1 MPERKKGKH
10 LSLEDRYE
18 IQKGLREHRNFKEIA
33 MIIGCSADTV
43 SKEIRKHRY
52 QQTHKSNGYLSIR
65 LTPNNCKHR
74 YTCRHRDVCKKP
86 RGHKCRI
93 PCRECL
99 QCNKKCPFFVYEPCQ
114 IENKPPY
121 VCNSCKHSKDCLFDK
136 YLYNAE
142 YAQKEYREELS
153 ISRQGI
159 DMTKEELAELDAL
172 VSPLIRKG
180 QPLTHIMRNH
190 SEEISICERSLYN
203 YVEQGYLDARKMDLR
218 RAVRYKPRKAS
229 EDAKNKRALS
239 KKKLGRRYKD
249 FIEHIERHPGQRIV
263 EMDTVEGIKGGK
275 VLQTLLWR
283 ENGLMIAFLRESKE
297 MARMV
302 RSFDEL
308 EERLGLEK
316 FQELFPLILTDNGR
330 EFADP
335 ELFEASLQEGHF
347 RSSIYYCEPRQC
359 QQKGSLEKNHEYI
372 RYIIPKGHSFDELT
386 QEKVD
391 LMMSHINST
400 VRPRFEKTP
409 YEMAEETFG
418 EEILK
423 KLGLM
428 KIDPDEVD
436 LTPSLIK

>member
-33 MIIGCSADTV
+33 EIIGCSADTV

-52 QQTHKSNGYLSIR
+52 HQTHKSNGYLSTR

-74 YTCRHRDVCKKP
+74 YTCRHKNVCNKP
-86 RGHKCRI
+86 PRHKCRI

-99 QCNKKCPFFVYEPCQ
+99 QCNKRCPYFVYEPCQ

-121 VCNSCKHSKDCLFDK
+121 VCNNCSHSRDCLFDK

-142 YAQKEYREELS
+142 HANREYREELS

-180 QPLTHIMRNH
+180 QPITHIMSNH
-190 SEEISICERSLYN
+190 SDEIGICERSLYN

-218 RAVRYKPRKAS
+218 RAVRYKPRKVNS
-229 EDAKNKRALS
+229 S
-239 KKKLGRRYKD
+239 KEKISPRKKLGRKYKD
-249 FIEHIERHPGQRIV
+249 FKEYIEGHPGQRV
-263 EMDTVEGIKGGK
+263 TEMDTVEGVKEDSK
-275 VLQTLLWR
+275 VIQTLMWR
-283 ENGLMIAFLRESKE
+283 ENGLMIGFLKDSKE
-297 MARMV
+297 MAGMV
-302 RSFDEL
+302 KSLDGL
-308 EERLGLEK
+308 EEKLGLEK
-316 FQELFPLILTDNGR
+316 FRELLPLILTDNGS

-335 ELFEASLQEGHF
+335 ELFEASLMEGRF
-347 RSSIYYCEPRQC
+347 RTSIYYCDPRQC

-372 RYIIPKGHSFDELT
+372 RYIIPKGHSFENLT

-400 VRPRFEKTP
+400 KRPRFEKTP

-418 EEILK
+418 EEVLK
-423 KLGLM
+423 RLGLM
-428 KIDPDEVD
+428 KIDPDGVD

>member
-52 QQTHKSNGYLSIR
+52 HQTHKSNGYLSTR

-99 QCNKKCPFFVYEPCQ
+99 QCNKRCPFFVYEPCQ

-159 DMTKEELAELDAL
+159 DM
-172 VSPLIRKG
+172 
-180 QPLTHIMRNH
+180 
-190 SEEISICERSLYN
+190 
-203 YVEQGYLDARKMDLR
+203 
-218 RAVRYKPRKAS
+218 
-229 EDAKNKRALS
+229 
-239 KKKLGRRYKD
+239 
-249 FIEHIERHPGQRIV
+249 
-263 EMDTVEGIKGGK
+263 
-275 VLQTLLWR
+275 
-283 ENGLMIAFLRESKE
+283 
-297 MARMV
+297 
-302 RSFDEL
+302 
-308 EERLGLEK
+308 
-316 FQELFPLILTDNGR
+316 
-330 EFADP
+330 
-335 ELFEASLQEGHF
+335 
-347 RSSIYYCEPRQC
+347 
-359 QQKGSLEKNHEYI
+359 
-372 RYIIPKGHSFDELT
+372 
-386 QEKVD
+386 
-391 LMMSHINST
+391 
-400 VRPRFEKTP
+400 
-409 YEMAEETFG
+409 
-418 EEILK
+418 
-423 KLGLM
+423 
-428 KIDPDEVD
+428 PD
-436 LTPSLIK
+436 SA

>member
-33 MIIGCSADTV
+33 AIIGCSADTV

-52 QQTHKSNGYLSIR
+52 QQPHKSNGYLSTR

-74 YTCRHRDVCKKP
+74 YTCRHRDVCNKP
-86 RGHKCRI
+86 PRHKCRI

-99 QCNKKCPFFVYEPCQ
+99 QCNKRCPYFVYEPCQ

-121 VCNSCKHSKDCLFDK
+121 VCNNCSHSRNCLFDK

-142 YAQKEYREELS
+142 YAHREYREELS
-153 ISRQGI
+153 VSRQGI

-180 QPLTHIMRNH
+180 QPVKHIMRNH
-190 SEEISICERSLYN
+190 ADEIGICERSLYN
-203 YVEQGYLDARKMDLR
+203 YVEQGYLDARKTDLR
-218 RAVRYKPRKAS
+218 RAVRYKPRKANAENGS
-229 EDAKNKRALS
+229 KRALT

-249 FIEHIERHPGQRIV
+249 FLKFVEEHPGQRIV

-275 VLQTLLWR
+275 VLQTFLWR
-283 ENGLMIAFLRESKE
+283 ENGLMIAFLKDSKGMSGMVESL
-297 MARMV
+297 
-302 RSFDEL
+302 DLL
-308 EERLGLEK
+308 EEKLGLET
-316 FQELFPLILTDNGR
+316 FQELFPLILTDNGL

-335 ELFEASLQEGHF
+335 EMFEASLKEGRF

-372 RYIIPKGHSFDELT
+372 RYIIPKGRSFDELT

-400 VRPRFEKTP
+400 VRPRFAKTP